1 MDFNA
6 YAKINLSLDVTG
18 ILPNGYH
25 NVSMVM
31 QSVGLCDIVS
41 VEKNTTNKITVTTD
55 NSQIPDGVENL
66 AYRACAL
73 MREKYDIPCGFDIKI
88 KKNIPVAGG
97 MAGGS
102 TDAAAVMRGINE
114 LCGIGASVEELMEIG
129 VTLGAD
135 VPFCI
140 QQKPALAEGIG
151 EKLTTI
157 KGLSRNL
164 YILLVNPNVLIST
177 KEIYEK
183 IDSKKCFNTVDNESL
198 IAALKLGDLN
208 TASSKM
214 KNVMETVTKEI
225 CPSIDEIVKKLYDN
239 GAKAALMSGSGATC
253 YGVFESREKAIA
265 AQNDFKGY
273 FTALTNPVE

>member
-25 NVSMVM
+25 SVSMVM
-31 QSVGLCDIVS
+31 QSVELCDVVS
-41 VEKNTTNKITVTTD
+41 IEKNTTNKITVTTD

-73 MREKYDIPCGFDIKI
+73 MREKYGISCGFDIKI
-88 KKNIPVAGG
+88 QKNIPVAGG

-102 TDAAAVMRGINE
+102 TDAAAVMRGVNE

-151 EKLTTI
+151 EKLTTV
-157 KGLSRNL
+157 KGLSRKL
-164 YILLVNPNVLIST
+164 HILLVNPNVLINT

-183 IDSKKCFNTVDNESL
+183 IDTKKCFNMIDNESL
-198 IAALKLGDLN
+198 IAALKLGNLDS
-208 TASSKM
+208 ASCNM

-225 CPSIDEIVKKLYDN
+225 CPAIGVIVKKLYNN

-253 YGVFESREKAIA
+253 YGVFESSEKAAA
-265 AQNDFKGY
+265 AQNAFKGY
-273 FTALTNPVE
+273 FTAITNPIE